1 MQKDDLSSG
10 PLRAVSLRD
19 QALEVVRLALVSG
32 EIRPGGIYSAAALA
46 TKLGVSNSPV
56 REAMLT
62 LVNEG
67 LMEPVRN
74 RGFRVV
80 PMSDHDLDEVYDL
93 RMMLEVPAMTR
104 LAEMADRL
112 DVPAAAKAVRLN
124 EQAARE
130 GDVARFLESD
140 RMFHLSLLEPLGNR
154 RLSATVANLRDQTR
168 LYGLEVLAER
178 GQLMV
183 SVAEHRQLLDAVL
196 ANDADRAKQIMSW
209 HLGHVRAEWADIRQE
224 PRAGRDRRALSR

>member
-1 MQKDDLSSG
+1 MSSG
-10 PLRAVSLRD
+10 VLRAVSLRD

-104 LAEMADRL
+104 LAEMSDRL

-178 GQLMV
+178 GQLMA

-196 ANDADRAKQIMSW
+196 ANDADRAKQIMSR

>member
-196 ANDADRAKQIMSW
+196 ANDADRAKQIMSR